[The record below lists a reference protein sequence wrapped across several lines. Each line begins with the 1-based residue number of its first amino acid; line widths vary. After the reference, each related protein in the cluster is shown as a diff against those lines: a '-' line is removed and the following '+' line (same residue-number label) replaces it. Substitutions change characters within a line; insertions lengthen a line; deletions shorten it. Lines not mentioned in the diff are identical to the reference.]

1 MRDLPL
7 NKEQCKE
14 GCLMMIILGIISLIG
29 VILLYIINN

>member
-7 NKEQCKE
+7 NKEKRKE